1 EGGLVE
7 LGPDSAARAKG
18 EQADR
23 LAAIAERQ
31 DEETRAA
38 VLAGL
43 RVAHHRPVAIVDLRL
58 LARRRLDDR
67 ALLGHGRAPQPGDV
81 APHARVAGAKAV
93 VADQVLPDRHGVAAL
108 PQRPLDEFLVRL
120 ARARGRRPARP
131 LQRARR
137 RSRVG
142 GRPTGRFCRRRR
154 RVGGRATGRVWRR
167 RRRVGGRPTGRF
179 WRLSLSW
186 TSDRDPGRL
195 EVLARRFPPDS
206 GLLLDPAQRPA
217 KPPQRQYRLLLF
229 FAQDVHSRRGT
240 TSRRF
245 SSTSWRRRYDWP
257 VFRCPSLDGFG
268 CPPRIASGEPG
279 AVGALLR
286 REGLY
291 SSHITTWRAQRER
304 GQLAGL
310 APQKR
315 GRKAKPRNPLAAE

>member
-1 EGGLVE
+1 FAVSVAHTARQRDGAMVGEHVAVKRIESRVVDVGLEHALLEVVEHDDTRYAAEAAEGGLVE

-58 LARRRLDDR
+58 LARRSLDDR

-120 ARARGRRPARP
+120 ARARGRRPAPP
-131 LQRARR
+131 LQRAPRPGR
-137 RSRVG
+137 DG
-142 GRPTGRFCRRRR
+142 GRPPERFC
-154 RVGGRATGRVWRR
+154 RR

-240 TSRRF
+240 T
-245 SSTSWRRRYDWP
+245 
-257 VFRCPSLDGFG
+257 
-268 CPPRIASGEPG
+268 
-279 AVGALLR
+279 
-286 REGLY
+286 
-291 SSHITTWRAQRER
+291 
-304 GQLAGL
+304 
-310 APQKR
+310 
-315 GRKAKPRNPLAAE
+315 